1 MGRIAARLL
10 SWSETLAKRKRS
22 VTAGTSRGARPST
35 AATSRVAGTTRP
47 RAATR
52 PAKRLLSG
60 PLLLAGLLA
69 AAVVG
74 VMGLALLGGSGA
86 SRNTCAELLQPQQGA
101 SAANPIVTPNLGN
114 LHVATGSEIDYPIC
128 PPASGPHY
136 NERGVAPRAPG
147 FYTADAGVGPGSW
160 VHNLEHGFVVVLYR
174 CVDGTCPSNDEL
186 NEIRSFVLN
195 GPSTPSAVA
204 CGYQSKVL
212 AARFDD
218 MATPFALIA
227 WDRVLLLDEFDT
239 AVAQDFAQRW
249 IETTGPEKASC

>member
-1 MGRIAARLL
+1 MVAARLL

-35 AATSRVAGTTRP
+35 AGTSRVAGSTRP
-47 RAATR
+47 RAAPP
-52 PAKRLLSG
+52 PAERRLNR

-74 VMGLALLGGSGA
+74 VVGFGLLGGGGA
-86 SRNTCAELLQPQQGA
+86 PRYTCAELLQPQQGA
-101 SAANPIVTPNLGN
+101 SAASPIVTPNLGN
-114 LHVATGSEIDYPIC
+114 THVTTGPEIDYPVC

-136 NERGVAPRAPG
+136 NARGVGPRAPG
-147 FYTADAGVGPGSW
+147 FYTADAAVAPGGW
-160 VHNLEHGFVVVLYR
+160 IHNLEHGFAVVLYR
-174 CVDGTCPSNDEL
+174 CVDGTCPPDDEL
-186 NEIRSFVLN
+186 NEVRSFVLN

-218 MATPFALIA
+218 MATRFALLA
-227 WDRVLLLDEFDT
+227 WDRVLLLDEFDA

-249 IETTGPEKASC
+249 IETTGPERNSC